1 MTSIDA
7 ESIKLWFSAAALIFS
22 LVSLYFTKV
31 NWVQSNRPIV
41 VAYVTEHHAGNGA
54 STFNL
59 VLLNSGSRPAVRI
72 RLVASHD
79 NIRKL
84 MAPGVPE
91 ARFRMIEHN
100 FLSVSEVPLLGN
112 GERLITSF
120 GAFTP
125 NSDTSWLN
133 YGAETEIVVAY
144 QDLNGRKFKSAL
156 PLKIYAR
163 DGFGGGIWDEPA
175 TSTASVVYRASSQ

>member
-1 MTSIDA
+1 MASIDS
-7 ESIKLWFSAAALIFS
+7 EDLKLWFSAAALIFS

-31 NWVQSNRPIV
+31 NWLQSNRPIV
-41 VAYVTEHHAGNGA
+41 VAYVTEHHAGNQA
-54 STFNL
+54 ATFDL
-59 VLLNSGSRPAVRI
+59 VMANSGNRPAVRI

-84 MAPGVPE
+84 VLPEVPE
-91 ARFRMIEHN
+91 ARFKMIEHN
-100 FLSVSEVPLLGN
+100 FLAVSEVPLLGN
-112 GERLITSF
+112 GEKLTTSF

-125 NSDTSWLN
+125 NADTPWLN

-144 QDLNGRKFKSAL
+144 EDLEGRKFRSSL

-163 DGFGGGIWDEPA
+163 DGFGGGVWDDPK
-175 TSTASVVYRASSQ
+175 TTTMSVTYGASD